1 MTKRKLTLLAAV
13 SAVGFSLG
21 GAAISDAIAQNADP
35 VVPELEWDTGLKKF
49 QFDADKFIGQRF
61 SAVCPPRS
69 IRDEVEP
76 IFGTDVYPSK
86 NPICVAALHAGKI
99 TTDGGP
105 VTVQLNPGA
114 ESYTGSSRNGIDSG
128 NLPGTPRSM
137 VFVDATDATAAD
149 EARAPYIER
158 LKWDFRFTDSG
169 YARKDLVGQRF
180 TFDCPVAPGDLR
192 LRRVVGTD
200 SYAHNSIVC
209 QAAVHAGKIT
219 MEEGGIVEVQLDPG
233 IKRLVGSIRNGIE
246 TADGSGNPRSISFV
260 DTAAAPSTAVQN

>member
-1 MTKRKLTLLAAV
+1 MTKRKMTLLAAV

-21 GAAISDAIAQNADP
+21 GAAIHDAAAQNAAP
-35 VVPELEWDTGLKKF
+35 VVPELEWDTALKKF
-49 QFDADKFIGQRF
+49 QFDQDKFIGQRF
-61 SAVCPPRS
+61 SAVCPPHS
-69 IRDEVEP
+69 IRDELEQV
-76 IFGTDVYPSK
+76 FGTDVYPSN

-99 TTDGGP
+99 TKDGGP

-114 ESYTGSSRNGIDSG
+114 ESYTGSSRNEIDSG

-137 VFVDATDATAAD
+137 VFVDGAGSAAAD
-149 EARAPYIER
+149 EVRTPYIER

-169 YARKDLVGQRF
+169 YARKGLVGQRF
-180 TFDCPVAPGDLR
+180 TFNCPAAPGDLR

-200 SYAHNSIVC
+200 SYAQNSIVC

-233 IKRLVGSIRNGIE
+233 VKKLVGSIRNGVE
-246 TADGSGNPRSISFV
+246 TSDGSGNPRSISFV
-260 DTAAAPSTAVQN
+260 DSAAVPSTAAQN